1 MSHSIQIA
9 GSELRFDCA
18 AGQTVLDAALQAGIE
33 LPYSCRKGVCGSCAG
48 GVAAGQVTPV
58 SGVTAHPEHCPPGQQ
73 LYCACTPAG
82 DLVIAPATYR
92 KLDPGA
98 RKTLQ
103 AKVYRHALAAPDVSL
118 LQLRFAAGQRVRFAA
133 GQYLQVLLEDGSR
146 RSFSMA
152 NAPHESDGVTLHIR
166 HVPGGRFTAKLPA
179 MAAGDL
185 VRVELPYGSFVLDG
199 SSVQPLVFV
208 AGGTGFAP
216 VKSMLDDLMRR
227 GVQRPV
233 RLFWGARRREGLY
246 LLEAVERWRKFFRD
260 FAFVPAL
267 ADEVVEGMHR
277 GPVHEA
283 LAAHAGPL
291 AGQALYCC
299 GSPPMVDAVRATALS
314 QGLAPADFH
323 ADVFVS

>member
-58 SGVTAHPEHCPPGQQ
+58 PGVTAHPEHCPPGQQ

-103 AKVYRHALAAPDVSL
+103 AKVYRHTLAAPDVSL
-118 LQLRFAAGQRVRFAA
+118 LQLRF
-133 GQYLQVLLEDGSR
+133 
-146 RSFSMA
+146 
-152 NAPHESDGVTLHIR
+152 
-166 HVPGGRFTAKLPA
+166 
-179 MAAGDL
+179 AAGDL

-267 ADEVVEGMHR
+267 ADEAAEGMHR
-277 GPVHEA
+277 GPIHEA